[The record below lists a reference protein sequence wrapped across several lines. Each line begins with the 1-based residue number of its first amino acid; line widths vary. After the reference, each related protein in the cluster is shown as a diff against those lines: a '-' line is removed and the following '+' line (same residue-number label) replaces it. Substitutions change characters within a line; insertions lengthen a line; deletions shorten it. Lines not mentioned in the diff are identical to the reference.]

1 MGVRTGDEIRADLV
15 AAYAARRAAMNG
27 SYTLDTGQGKQS
39 VTRSLKEINEIVISL
54 ESELDAYLDDESGGG
69 AVISATFRRTPN

>member
-1 MGVRTGDEIRADLV
+1 MGDRTADEIRADLT

-39 VTRSLKEINEIVISL
+39 VTRSLKEINETISIL
-54 ESELDAYLDDESGGG
+54 ESELDSCLDDASGGG
-69 AVISATFRRTPN
+69 AIISATFRRTPN